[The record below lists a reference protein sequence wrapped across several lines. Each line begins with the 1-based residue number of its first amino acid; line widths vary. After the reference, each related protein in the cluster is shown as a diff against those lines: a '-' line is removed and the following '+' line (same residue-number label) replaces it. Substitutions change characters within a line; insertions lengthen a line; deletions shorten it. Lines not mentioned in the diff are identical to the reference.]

1 MFAGELQKQKAFFA
15 AADGLALE
23 AALVGALPLYDPSNA
38 LPHRLLGTNRRV
50 LCFGVVFNGSGGGWW
65 VSRLRSVPDAHSGLK
80 ESFAVMRAC

>member
-23 AALVGALPLYDPSNA
+23 AAFVGALPLYDPSNA

-50 LCFGVVFNGSGGGWW
+50 LCFGVVLMAAVVAGG
-65 VSRLRSVPDAHSGLK
+65 
-80 ESFAVMRAC
+80 FRACDLYRMRTVG